1 KINRRIER
9 QIETNINYYAEHPH
23 EIDQRLRELDQ
34 EWDIERTL
42 EANASTLALGGTL
55 LGAFVDRRLL
65 VLPALVTAFLLQHA
79 LQGWCPP
86 IPIFRRRGVRTAEEI
101 ARERY
106 ALKALR
112 GDFSSAQTPAPSRA
126 VASGWPAY
134 SECIPSLVHL
144 PGYWRLADQWPC
156 SGSHCARYRALQSQ
170 RSRRCSPAERPG
182 EFMIQALLGSWP
194 LWIAIAAF

>member
-1 KINRRIER
+1 MLPSTANRVPAHTAAKINRRIER

-112 GDFSSAQTPAPSRA
+112 GDFSSAQTSAAGRA
-126 VASGWPAY
+126 RASG
-134 SECIPSLVHL
+134 
-144 PGYWRLADQWPC
+144 
-156 SGSHCARYRALQSQ
+156 
-170 RSRRCSPAERPG
+170 
-182 EFMIQALLGSWP
+182 
-194 LWIAIAAF
+194 